1 MRLIFKI
8 ILVSYTFVPVF
19 NEQSS
24 FMKKALALYFNAFKG
39 LSRES
44 WMLSLVM
51 LINRTGGMVIPF
63 LTVYLTSVLRFET
76 DQAGLAMSCFGMGSL
91 LGSIIGGWLTDKYG
105 AFHIQFFTLLF
116 ASPLFFL
123 LATLTSPWA
132 IYTTIFI
139 MSTIYEGF
147 RPANS
152 AAITSYAKKGNITRS
167 FSLNRLAVNLG
178 FSIGP
183 ALGGLLATFSY
194 AWLFYGNG
202 FAVFATAI
210 VFFVYFHKRKPRR
223 NFELSLNDKSGSD
236 NVTSPYRDKWY
247 IVFSLICFLF
257 ACIFFQLISILP
269 LFYSQALHFS
279 QGDIGILL
287 GFNGLFVV
295 LTEMILV
302 STLEKRMNIYGILVL
317 GTIFLAA
324 SYCWLLIDN
333 SFISC
338 LIAMSLLSLSEILV
352 LPFMS
357 TVAAKRS
364 TTKNRGAYMG
374 LNGLSISAAFIVMPY
389 LATLFIEEYSF
400 AYLWIINVGILVLTM
415 LGFSYLKGRMILS
428 DEE

>member
-63 LTVYLTSVLRFET
+63 LTVYLTSVLGFET

-223 NFELSLNDKSGSD
+223 NFELTLNDKSGSD

-324 SYCWLLIDN
+324 SYCWLLIDT